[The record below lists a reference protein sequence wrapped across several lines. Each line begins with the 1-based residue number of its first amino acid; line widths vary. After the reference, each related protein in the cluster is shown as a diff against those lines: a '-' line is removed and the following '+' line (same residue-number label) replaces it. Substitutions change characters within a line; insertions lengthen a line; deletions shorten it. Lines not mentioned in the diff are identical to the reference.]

1 MNQIQQVKLIL
12 CKQNKIKFIK
22 FNQNITY
29 DDFIKT
35 LRENKN
41 IPYEEIKLNQSLNY
55 RFRNN
60 FIEEDESLETRTFV
74 LNC

>member
-1 MNQIQQVKLIL
+1 MNQIQQVKLVL

-41 IPYEEIKLNQSLNY
+41 IPYEEIKLNQSLNH